1 MKYELETIPVWDG
14 VRSGSECF
22 LCELMLEAQ
31 RHAVAYYL
39 GTSVMH
45 PETRV
50 EVNKTGFCPVHWDDL
65 VTAGKPQSLALISH
79 TYLQKTLSLLAPRI
93 SSLRK
98 GKVGRS
104 LKNSV
109 QDLLSSI
116 QEREKGCLVCTKM
129 ESRLLRYTFTV
140 IYLWQK
146 DPEFRNEL
154 QQSKGFCLHHLESLL
169 KMAPSILNAKEHQLF
184 SVSLTTLVQQN
195 LQRLEEEVL
204 WMTQKYKAEHTNSP
218 WNGCEEA
225 QKRVVRKL
233 IGEGRIFCPS

>member
-22 LCELMLEAQ
+22 LCDLMLEAQ

-116 QEREKGCLVCTKM
+116 
-129 ESRLLRYTFTV
+129 
-140 IYLWQK
+140 
-146 DPEFRNEL
+146 
-154 QQSKGFCLHHLESLL
+154 
-169 KMAPSILNAKEHQLF
+169 
-184 SVSLTTLVQQN
+184 
-195 LQRLEEEVL
+195 
-204 WMTQKYKAEHTNSP
+204 
-218 WNGCEEA
+218 
-225 QKRVVRKL
+225 
-233 IGEGRIFCPS
+233 